1 MHKVLAVTASAGALA
16 LAAFAPA
23 AGAAPNER
31 ACQNGTHG
39 TAVAHAT
46 VPHNTEGN
54 HNAHMRIPHFCEHM

>member
-1 MHKVLAVTASAGALA
+1 MRRILAGAVSAAA
-16 LAAFAPA
+16 LLTFAAP

-31 ACQNGTHG
+31 ACANGHG

-54 HNAHMRIPHFCEHM
+54 HQAHMSIPHFCEH